1 MSFNNFIGKFIVIE
15 GRDGIG
21 KTTLVKNLE
30 TFLTSFDIPVSV
42 ISFPDRNLES
52 GKLINDYLQKRR
64 RVKFPPILHMLFS
77 VNRIECAVEN
87 INIKSNVCIIADRY
101 TLSGYI
107 YSMISAG
114 KDFTESLR
122 NCEKFTGIREPDITI
137 ILDDPTDQI
146 RMGGPEL
153 YESID
158 MQTKVSEMFR
168 KSPGCVIDVSGMDE
182 NNVLDA
188 VILKIKQKF
197 NI

>member
-1 MSFNNFIGKFIVIE
+1 MQFNNFIGKFIAIE

-30 TFLTSFDIPVSV
+30 KFLTSLDIPVNV
-42 ISFPDRNLES
+42 ISFPDRNLQS
-52 GKLINDYLQKRR
+52 GKLLDDYLQKRR

-101 TLSGYI
+101 ILSGYI
-107 YSMISAG
+107 YSMLSAG
-114 KDFTESLR
+114 KDFTESLQS
-122 NCEKFTGIREPDITI
+122 CEKSTGIREPDITI
-137 ILDDPTDQI
+137 ILDDPTDTI
-146 RMGGPEL
+146 RMDGPEL

-168 KSPGCVIDVSGMDE
+168 KSSGYVIDVTGMDE
-182 NNVLDA
+182 NSVLNAA
-188 VILKIKQKF
+188 VSKIKQEF
-197 NI
+197 NM